1 MQWIAARKSTA
12 CEANL
17 GTKTEVSHGGRRG
30 PRGAL
35 ELGDSLTWEFFLG
48 RKINPRR
55 NAETGPSSWD
65 TSVFVPESS
74 RIAALIALGRRLR
87 FSFSRCR
94 LSESRAAEAFPFPFS
109 LLPFLFSH
117 SRLNCKPIASQARPL
132 FQRSTSWK
140 CSGEGQSSRMRFTLV
155 QSDLIEHEPFPKDGT
170 IAS

>member
-1 MQWIAARKSTA
+1 MQWSAARKSTA
-12 CEANL
+12 FEANL

-74 RIAALIALGRRLR
+74 RIAALIALGRRLQ

-94 LSESRAAEAFPFPFS
+94 LSESRAAEAFPFLFS
-109 LLPFLFSH
+109 LLPFLFSRSH
-117 SRLNCKPIASQARPL
+117 LTREADGKSSKTPLPKKHLLEVFGGRPIIKNAIHASAIRPN
-132 FQRSTSWK
+132 R
-140 CSGEGQSSRMRFTLV
+140 
-155 QSDLIEHEPFPKDGT
+155 
-170 IAS
+170 A